1 MMKRMIRIFACV
13 CLAVVAF
20 CVLANVRVIHAASS
34 KIVWPNALSDKKVD
48 CIIVLGARVYEDG
61 TPCTVLK
68 DRLDTGIDL
77 YRAGVSDRLLLSG
90 DHGKVDYDEV
100 TAMKEY
106 TLQKGVPEE
115 DIFLDH
121 AGFSTY
127 ETMYRAASIYGA
139 TSCVVVTQRYHLYRA
154 VYLAERM
161 DMKAF
166 GVEADRGGYRR
177 MMQYWP
183 REVLARVKDVLF
195 AAFMPEPT
203 YLGSPIPLA
212 GDGRVTAKAPFAMP
226 ILVEGKTDD

>member
-1 MMKRMIRIFACV
+1 MMNRMIRIFACV

-100 TAMKEY
+100 TAMIDELVDIITY
-106 TLQKGVPEE
+106 DVPEE
-115 DIFLDH
+115 YDLDVDEFYRYGREYY
-121 AGFSTY
+121 AEGFQVAQ
-127 ETMYRAASIYGA
+127 AA
-139 TSCVVVTQRYHLYRA
+139 
-154 VYLAERM
+154 
-161 DMKAF
+161 
-166 GVEADRGGYRR
+166 
-177 MMQYWP
+177 
-183 REVLARVKDVLF
+183 
-195 AAFMPEPT
+195 
-203 YLGSPIPLA
+203 
-212 GDGRVTAKAPFAMP
+212 
-226 ILVEGKTDD
+226 

>member
-100 TAMKEY
+100 TAMKAYAME
-106 TLQKGVPEE
+106 QGVPEK

-127 ETMYRAASIYGA
+127 VTMYRAATIFGA
-139 TSCVVVTQRYHLYRA
+139 QSCVGHGEL
-154 VYLAERM
+154 
-161 DMKAF
+161 
-166 GVEADRGGYRR
+166 RGG
-177 MMQYWP
+177 
-183 REVLARVKDVLF
+183 
-195 AAFMPEPT
+195 
-203 YLGSPIPLA
+203 G
-212 GDGRVTAKAPFAMP
+212 G
-226 ILVEGKTDD
+226 